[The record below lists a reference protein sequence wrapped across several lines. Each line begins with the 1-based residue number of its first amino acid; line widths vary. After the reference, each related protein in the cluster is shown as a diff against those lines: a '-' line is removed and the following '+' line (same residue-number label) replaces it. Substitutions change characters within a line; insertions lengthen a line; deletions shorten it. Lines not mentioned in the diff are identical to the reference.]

1 MNRAQLKGKVQTVCG
16 TISPDRLGQTLMHE
30 HLLCDIR
37 TPTMKKSNVKDPE
50 ITLQNRHAIDYGRM
64 PHAMQYVM
72 DMKDIAIVERKTMEV
87 VGSVAPKGM
96 IGPGHHIDVD
106 SKGNLYIAQTGS
118 GMQKLVFKGM
128 APAAS
133 R

>member
-1 MNRAQLKGKVQTVCG
+1 
-16 TISPDRLGQTLMHE
+16 
-30 HLLCDIR
+30 
-37 TPTMKKSNVKDPE
+37 
-50 ITLQNRHAIDYGRM
+50 
-64 PHAMQYVM
+64 
-72 DMKDIAIVERKTMEV
+72 
-87 VGSVAPKGM
+87 M

-128 APAAS
+128 ALAAG